1 MQLKEGAI
9 YFPNLNGLRFIA
21 AGMVIVHHI
30 EQIKSLFYLDSYW
43 DKIPFVNL
51 IGKLGVYLF
60 FVLSGF
66 LITYLLLSE
75 ERKTR
80 TINIK
85 KFYIRRILRIWPL
98 YFLIIFLAI
107 VILPNINIFILPDYG
122 KDVIYSNLYL
132 KIFLYVI
139 LFPNLVL
146 TMLGMVPFASHTWSI
161 GTEEQFYIIWPVLF
175 KRIKK
180 YRLSLMI
187 LIVFFYF
194 FMGEFLM
201 SDFSKHIPFK
211 DIIQPYWGTF
221 RIDCMAIG
229 GFFGI
234 VLFQKNRLL
243 KVFLN
248 TTFFY
253 ITIVSTILFMAL
265 DIYLHTIIY
274 SILFGILILNF
285 SSNRE
290 LKISLENS
298 TLNYLGKISYG
309 LYMFHPIGIFL
320 ALHIAQL
327 MHFTT
332 NWILYPFSFIITIII
347 ATLSYRYFESIF
359 LKFKSRFSK

>member
-1 MQLKEGAI
+1 MQIREGAI
-9 YFPNLNGLRFIA
+9 YFPNLNGLRFLA

-30 EQIKSLFYLDSYW
+30 EQIKALFYLDSYW
-43 DKIPFVNL
+43 DKIPSVNL

-75 ERKTR
+75 ERKTS

-85 KFYIRRILRIWPL
+85 EFYMRRILRIWPL
-98 YFLIIFLAI
+98 YFLIIFLAF
-107 VILPNINIFILPDYG
+107 VILPNINIFIIPNYG
-122 KDVIYSNLYL
+122 KNVIYSNLYL

-180 YRLSLMI
+180 YRLNLMI
-187 LIVFFYF
+187 LIVVFYF
-194 FMGEFLM
+194 FMGEFLI
-201 SDFSKHIPFK
+201 SDFSKHIPVR

-221 RIDCMAIG
+221 RIDTI
-229 GFFGI
+229 
-234 VLFQKNRLL
+234 
-243 KVFLN
+243 
-248 TTFFY
+248 FY
-253 ITIVSTILFMAL
+253 VILVSTILFMAL
-265 DIYLHTIIY
+265 GIYLNTIIY

-285 SSNRE
+285 SSNKK

-309 LYMFHPIGIFL
+309 LYMFHPIGIVL
-320 ALHIAQL
+320 ALYIVQL

-347 ATLSYRYFESIF
+347 ATLSYKYFESIF
-359 LKFKSRFSK
+359 LKFKSRFSKQQKTL